1 MASVRASVVNQARM
15 AASRLPLRADSGDA
29 IDGGIVEQLL
39 RCASLSP
46 DPAHTLEWALDSL
59 RAHPVG
65 RADHLAYQ
73 LVRAARARLDTAAVS
88 TRQPDERRRDVRS
101 LAWA

>member
-15 AASRLPLRADSGDA
+15 AASRLPLRADGGHA
-29 IDGGIVEQLL
+29 IDGGTIDQLL

-46 DPAHTLEWALDSL
+46 DPARTLEWALDSL
-59 RAHPVG
+59 RARPVG
-65 RADHLAYQ
+65 RADELACQ
-73 LVRAARARLDTAAVS
+73 LVRAARARLDATAAP
-88 TRQPDERRRDVRS
+88 TRQPDERRREVRS